1 MPAEERPDHSGPG
14 EGETQGGPES
24 GPSRERG
31 VLIRC
36 LRVVVG
42 AVTLICAIVPPS
54 LIFDWSIGPVAQVVL
69 AIAAGG
75 LLGFHLV
82 NIFRTRVDLGHW
94 ELDDIWSL
102 LRSEILAG
110 CVSPIV
116 IIVLVLTLPPTW
128 WMLLLLGS
136 SFGFSQLIYEPVQRE
151 IRLKVAD
158 AHKKHGTEHFRARKF
173 LEDFGVKKS
182 LDEMA
187 EDEQGPGI
195 WKYLIALGEDPWQ
208 EGMSRTR
215 SLIVYVLIACAGFA
229 GAASADVYVHEAV
242 HGKGNQPG
250 HSKTDEKEAT
260 GGSGDD
266 AGSDSSDSS
275 DSGDSGDG
283 QDGSGGEGSSSGE
296 TVPTAGRCQFNIGIG
311 VPGWAKRDLYALYY
325 GGEGLD
331 ATAPPGTDIGGCP
344 SEVFV
349 LPTPEGPFVY
359 AVGRGEDGEI
369 ITAAVTSRHGRPAIF
384 LAPAAQRVIELIGEG
399 VVPLGGYPRV
409 DVMGDGREGDMVP
422 ITTPEGTIVLVRSRK
437 VLMDMPEYAS
447 PYLELPVAVAAAWTA
462 AMCGEGEWLWPLEP
476 RQSEG
481 VTVYRFSRNANGQ
494 GPQVSIVYDPEEAM
508 ATVGDLEYR
517 SPQAQLNQLELE
529 DFAASAGE

>member
-1 MPAEERPDHSGPG
+1 MPAEERSDQPGPG
-14 EGETQGGPES
+14 EGETQGGPGPARRES
-24 GPSRERG
+24 S
-31 VLIRC
+31 VFVRC

-42 AVTLICAIVPPS
+42 AVTFICAIVPPS
-54 LIFDWSIGPVAQVVL
+54 LIFDWSIGPLVQVVL

-75 LLGFHLV
+75 LLSFHLV
-82 NIFRTRVDLGHW
+82 NIFRTRVKLGHW
-94 ELDDIWSL
+94 EIDGAWSL

-110 CVSPIV
+110 CVSPILV
-116 IIVLVLTLPPTW
+116 IVLVLTLPPTW
-128 WMLLLLGS
+128 WMLLLLTCA
-136 SFGFSQLIYEPVQRE
+136 FGFSQLIYEPVQRE
-151 IRLKVAD
+151 IRRKVELAK
-158 AHKKHGTEHFRARKF
+158 KKHGTKHFRGRKF
-173 LEDFGVKKS
+173 LSKFGVEKS
-182 LDEMA
+182 LDEMS

-195 WKYLIALGEDPWQ
+195 WKWLISLGEDPWQ
-208 EGMSRTR
+208 EGLSRTR
-215 SLIVYVLIACAGFA
+215 SLIVYALIACAGLA

-242 HGKGNQPG
+242 HGKGDQSG
-250 HSKTDEKEAT
+250 AGKTDEKEAT

-266 AGSDSSDSS
+266 AGSDS
-275 DSGDSGDG
+275 GDG
-283 QDGSGGEGSSSGE
+283 QVDSGGEDSSSGE
-296 TVPTAGRCQFNIGIG
+296 AAPPAGRCQFNIGIG

-349 LPTPEGPFVY
+349 LPAPEGPFVY
-359 AVGRGEDGEI
+359 AVGRGEEGEV
-369 ITAAVTSRHGRPAIF
+369 ITVAVTSRHGRPAIF

-437 VLMDMPEYAS
+437 VLVDMPEYAS

-462 AMCGEGEWLWPLEP
+462 AMCGEGDWLWPLEP

-481 VTVYRFSRNANGQ
+481 VTVYRFSRNADGQ
-494 GPQVSIVYDPEEAM
+494 GPQVSIVYDPEEAT
-508 ATVGDLEYR
+508 AIVGDLEYR

-529 DFAASAGE
+529 DFAARAGE